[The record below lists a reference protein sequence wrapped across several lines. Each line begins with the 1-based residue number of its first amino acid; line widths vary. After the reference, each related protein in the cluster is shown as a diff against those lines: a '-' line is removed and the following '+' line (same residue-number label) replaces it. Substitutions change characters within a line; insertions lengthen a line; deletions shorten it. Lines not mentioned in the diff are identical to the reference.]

1 MHLVRPFALSLC
13 LALGGHAVAAEP
25 EAEKIKLPLPWK
37 LGQSLKYET
46 ERVKTETGPGKRE
59 KSLSTSTSEVR
70 TIEADARGF
79 VQEWRSHDARE
90 EVIEGDK
97 AQAEMMAEAVEQL
110 SAIALVVEME
120 PEGTYRRVRNLAE
133 VGERM
138 RAAMRPVMLKLFLAG
153 VESAA
158 KGADPAK
165 RKEAMDKAPAEVDAF
180 LQRYTE
186 PKLLENL
193 LTNEI
198 QSLLN
203 FSGAELENDQ
213 AYELET
219 TLDNP
224 VGGAPFPAK
233 LTFGLYVDEDE
244 PEDVWL
250 EWTLEIDPVKG
261 ASAIWDTVE
270 HLYGRK
276 FSEAERKDMPAQVS
290 IVDKGFIV
298 FERASGI
305 PELFQNVRNTKV
317 GENAN
322 YERNRMRL
330 LASAHDHQW
339 IEQGPHDTEPELSS
353 DERDAQLCA
362 DARADLTAAIASCSR
377 LLERADLEPKE
388 RARWH
393 ASRAAHRGR
402 MQQHA
407 QAVAD
412 YDKAI
417 ALQPAQSGY
426 YIGRAGAHGAGGD
439 HQAALADA
447 GKAAGLQPNSAEP
460 ELLIGAAH
468 EGLKDYRRASEH
480 FGRAIELAPGDPR
493 GHDARCWSRA
503 MLADFAGA
511 KSDCDRAIELDA
523 NRWNS
528 YNSRGYVHYRAGRF
542 SDSVRDYDAAIG
554 GLPEVASSWY
564 VRGLA
569 KRALGDA
576 KGAEADIAK
585 GLALDPKV
593 GERYAGYGAQ

>member
-1 MHLVRPFALSLC
+1 MRIVRPLALSLC
-13 LALGGHAVAAEP
+13 LLLGGHAVAAEP

-37 LGQSLKYET
+37 VGQSLQYET
-46 ERVKTETGPGKRE
+46 SRIKTETGPGKRE

-70 TIEADARGF
+70 TVEADAKGF
-79 VQEWRSHDARE
+79 VQEWRWHDAKE

-97 AQAEMMAEAVEQL
+97 ARAEMMAAAIEEL
-110 SAIALVVEME
+110 SAIVLTIEMA
-120 PEGTYRRVRNLAE
+120 PEGTYRRVRNLE
-133 VGERM
+133 TVGGQM
-138 RAAMRPVMLKLFLAG
+138 RAAMRPMMLKLFAEG
-153 VESAA
+153 VESAS

-165 RKEAMDKAPAEVDAF
+165 RKEAMDKAPAEVDAY
-180 LQRYTE
+180 LKRVTA
-186 PKLLENL
+186 PNLLENM

-198 QSLLN
+198 QTMLN

-224 VGGAPFPAK
+224 VGGSSFPAK

-261 ASAIWDTVE
+261 ASAVWDTVE

-276 FSEAERKDMPAQVS
+276 FSEAERKEMPAQVS
-290 IVDKGFIV
+290 IVDKGFIL
-298 FERASGI
+298 FERATGI
-305 PELFQNVRNTKV
+305 PELFQNVRNTKL
-317 GENAN
+317 GEHAN
-322 YERNRMRL
+322 YQRDRMRL
-330 LASAHDHQW
+330 LGNKHQHEW
-339 IEQGPHDTEPELSS
+339 VEQGPHDTEPELSS

-362 DARADLTAAIASCSR
+362 DAGADLTAAIAACSR
-377 LLERADLEPKE
+377 TLERADLEPRD

-402 MQQHA
+402 MKQFA
-407 QAVAD
+407 QAIAD
-412 YDKAI
+412 FDKAI
-417 ALQPAQSGY
+417 ALQPGQPGY
-426 YIGRAGAHGAGGD
+426 YIGRAGAHGANGD
-439 HQAALADA
+439 HRSALVDA
-447 GKAAGLQPNSAEP
+447 GKAAELAPGSAEP
-460 ELLIGAAH
+460 QLLIGAAH
-468 EGLKDYRRASEH
+468 EGLEDYTRAAEH

-511 KSDCDRAIELDA
+511 RSDCDRAIELDA
-523 NRWNS
+523 KRWNS

-542 SDSVRDYDAAIG
+542 DESVRDYDAA
-554 GLPEVASSWY
+554 LAAQPEVASSWY

-569 KRALGDA
+569 RRALGDGR
-576 KGAEADIAK
+576 GAEADIAK

-593 GERYAGYGAQ
+593 AERYAGYGVR